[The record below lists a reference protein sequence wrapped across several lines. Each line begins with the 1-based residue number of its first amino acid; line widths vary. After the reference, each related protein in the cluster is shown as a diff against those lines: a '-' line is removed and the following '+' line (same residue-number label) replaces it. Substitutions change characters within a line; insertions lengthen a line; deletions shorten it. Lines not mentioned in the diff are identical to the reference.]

1 MTSSVYA
8 HMTAPTARARRDSD
22 GRLKAPPSS
31 VHPDWYRIE
40 NKKDDVARI
49 DIYESI
55 GYDPWFDEGV
65 GAKQFAK
72 DLREIKASRIELH
85 INSPGG
91 FAFDGVTMYNA
102 LRDHD
107 AFVAVTVDGMAA
119 SAASIIAMAGDE
131 VTMNRAS
138 EMMVHDASGLCYG
151 QARDMEEMREFLDGI
166 SDDIAAIYA
175 DRAGGTKAEW
185 RDIMHGEA
193 WFSAQEAVDAGL
205 ADRVV
210 ELQEEDAEK
219 AKNRFDLR
227 VFAYAGR
234 SRAPKPKILD
244 AKIRSGRVNVPAN
257 EEVAKPEDEMT
268 PEQLEVIGLPEDAS
282 DEDINARLAE
292 LATAEAELDTNDGGD
307 EEPGEDES
315 SEDESDGEESD
326 EDESDETESD
336 EDETPEAPDGTVVVD
351 KAAFADMQAKLGQ
364 IDTLLAKEAKR
375 ERDALITNALNKG
388 KFGAS
393 QRKDYEELYDSNP
406 AAARKLINKLA
417 ENVVPVEELGHGGD
431 VENQADDSYDRS
443 ALTPAERK
451 RIDNIYAGQEA

>member
-1 MTSSVYA
+1 MTSSVYE
-8 HMTAPTARARRDSD
+8 HMNTPIARARRDSG
-22 GRLKAPPSS
+22 GRLKAPQSS
-31 VHPDWYRIE
+31 VHPSWYRIE
-40 NKKDDVARI
+40 NKKNDVARI

-72 DLREIKASRIELH
+72 DLRDIKASRIELH

-131 VTMNRAS
+131 ITMNRAS

-185 RDIMHGEA
+185 REIMHGET

-210 ELQEEDAEK
+210 ELKEEDAEK

-227 VFAYAGR
+227 IFAHAGR
-234 SRAPKPKILD
+234 ANAPAPKLRAANNGLPRD
-244 AKIRSGRVNVPAN
+244 NVPAN
-257 EEVAKPEDEMT
+257 DEVVKPEDGMT
-268 PEQLEVIGLPEDAS
+268 PEQLEVIGLPEDATEEQIS
-282 DEDINARLAE
+282 ERLTE
-292 LATAEAELDTNDGGD
+292 LATAEAEPDTDDGGD
-307 EEPGEDES
+307 DEPDEDEDDASEEEEESEEPGEVS
-315 SEDESDGEESD
+315 I
-326 EDESDETESD
+326 
-336 EDETPEAPDGTVVVD
+336 PDGTVLVD
-351 KAAFADMQAKLGQ
+351 AEALAQLQASAARADELYE
-364 IDTLLAKEAKR
+364 KER
-375 ERDALITNALNKG
+375 VRNRDALLNAAVRDG
-388 KFGAS
+388 KIAPARLAHWQTQYDNDAEGIA
-393 QRKDYEELYDSNP
+393 KIVNELPS
-406 AAARKLINKLA
+406 II
-417 ENVVPVEELGHGGD
+417 PVTEIGHGGGGD
-431 VENQADDSYDRS
+431 VENKADDSYDRS

>member
-1 MTSSVYA
+1 
-8 HMTAPTARARRDSD
+8 
-22 GRLKAPPSS
+22 
-31 VHPDWYRIE
+31 
-40 NKKDDVARI
+40 VARI

-185 RDIMHGEA
+185 REIMHGET

-205 ADRVV
+205 ADRIV
-210 ELQEEDAEK
+210 ELKEEDAEK
-219 AKNRFDLR
+219 AKTRFDLR
-227 VFAYAGR
+227 IFAHAGR
-234 SRAPKPKILD
+234 ANAPAPKLRATSPELTRD
-244 AKIRSGRVNVPAN
+244 NVTGY
-257 EEVAKPEDEMT
+257 EY
-268 PEQLEVIGLPEDAS
+268 
-282 DEDINARLAE
+282 
-292 LATAEAELDTNDGGD
+292 
-307 EEPGEDES
+307 
-315 SEDESDGEESD
+315 
-326 EDESDETESD
+326 
-336 EDETPEAPDGTVVVD
+336 
-351 KAAFADMQAKLGQ
+351 
-364 IDTLLAKEAKR
+364 DTLLVAPA
-375 ERDALITNALNKG
+375 
-388 KFGAS
+388 
-393 QRKDYEELYDSNP
+393 EELSLLNFAQFDVGKLRDILREIGIDELFTSNRVTAGSP
-406 AAARKLINKLA
+406 ILMASGQVGEYRVEKALGTETWREQKTQRNWFQTDVRPVAYVTDPFAALQINGVA
-417 ENVVPVEELGHGGD
+417 
-431 VENQADDSYDRS
+431 
-443 ALTPAERK
+443 
-451 RIDNIYAGQEA
+451 